1 MIQRERDASV
11 ARRADSEADTNAFVN
26 VILYNRVHSNRDL
39 LQMRVSVCRW
49 MMMMMMIEEDESI
62 SPLNE

>member
-26 VILYNRVHSNRDL
+26 VILYHRVHSNRDL
-39 LQMRVSVCRW
+39 SVQV
-49 MMMMMMIEEDESI
+49 DDDDD
-62 SPLNE
+62 